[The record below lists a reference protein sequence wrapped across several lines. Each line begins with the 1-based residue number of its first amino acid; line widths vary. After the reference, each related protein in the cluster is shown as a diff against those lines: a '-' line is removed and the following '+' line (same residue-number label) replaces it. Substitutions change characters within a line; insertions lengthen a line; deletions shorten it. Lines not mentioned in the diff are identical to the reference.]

1 MIVAMPLKV
10 IVSFWMESS
19 FTITTYYQI
28 GALVAKMLKNVFFGP
43 KIGHFP
49 GLIKHFH
56 GSFMCVFITVVSPVV
71 ICMRKSY
78 ISCVALPKKIKYHEW
93 DTLYFRSLRSEVM

>member
-1 MIVAMPLKV
+1 MVKIDV
-10 IVSFWMESS
+10 IGMCFWGKFE
-19 FTITTYYQI
+19 
-28 GALVAKMLKNVFFGP
+28 VRP

-49 GLIKHFH
+49 SLIKHFH

-78 ISCVALPKKIKYHEW
+78 ISCVALQKKIKYHEW